1 MEREDGTG
9 ASTSP
14 APDEPDAS
22 FEFVPAPTVAALD
35 ACRYARWHAIPE
47 LAKHAYGSVTVRL
60 PPEYVQYLLEDGVHS
75 PRTRRRCRRASRLSW
90 TSG

>member
-60 PPEYVQYLLEDGVHS
+60 PPECVQ
-75 PRTRRRCRRASRLSW
+75 
-90 TSG
+90 